1 MELKKSKI
9 KFYLSIVIA
18 ILVWLLFL
26 YVNIRNYINIFIIVI
41 GTLSV
46 VLFSSLYYSV
56 LKSYY
61 VRTCSFAFARS
72 LLFNL
77 KWGAN
82 YKESLEASCEK
93 IKGININISLEDTSL
108 SLEFKKLKLGYLNS
122 LITTIIDSAN
132 NGKKLFIRSMSIDYI
147 LKMEI
152 DKKNEI
158 ELNLSN
164 TLSAFLQ
171 INCINLIL
179 FFMCVINQSFE
190 IIISNS
196 IMYIWLII
204 ILSNLCFTLV
214 LNGIKGEI

>member
-61 VRTCSFAFARS
+61 VRTRS

-147 LKMEI
+147 LKKEI

-164 TLSAFLQ
+164 TLSAFL
-171 INCINLIL
+171 
-179 FFMCVINQSFE
+179 
-190 IIISNS
+190 
-196 IMYIWLII
+196 
-204 ILSNLCFTLV
+204 
-214 LNGIKGEI
+214 

>member
-46 VLFSSLYYSV
+46 VLFSSLYYS
-56 LKSYY
+56 
-61 VRTCSFAFARS
+61 RTCSFAFARS

-147 LKMEI
+147 LKKEI

>member
-1 MELKKSKI
+1 M
-9 KFYLSIVIA
+9 
-18 ILVWLLFL
+18 
-26 YVNIRNYINIFIIVI
+26 
-41 GTLSV
+41 
-46 VLFSSLYYSV
+46 
-56 LKSYY
+56 
-61 VRTCSFAFARS
+61 
-72 LLFNL
+72 
-77 KWGAN
+77 
-82 YKESLEASCEK
+82 
-93 IKGININISLEDTSL
+93 
-108 SLEFKKLKLGYLNS
+108 EFKKLKLGYLNS

-147 LKMEI
+147 LKKEI

-171 INCINLIL
+171 INYINLIL